1 MDPTSTV
8 EITDRPDRGRYEL
21 VVDGVVVATCDRAV
35 RGGVMILPH
44 TVVDRR
50 YRGRGLAARL
60 VEHALDDARSQG
72 LTVAPRCWYVA
83 EHIGRHPEHLD
94 LVPEAHRARYGL

>member
-1 MDPTSTV
+1 MD
-8 EITDRPDRGRYEL
+8 EL
-21 VVDGVVVATCDRAV
+21 QSKIDNGTFVQFPPHAAHLVAGFLSRRLKHAP
-35 RGGVMILPH
+35 IPLLPH

-50 YRGRGLAARL
+50 YRGHGLAARL

-72 LTVAPRCWYVA
+72 LHVEPRCWYVA

-94 LVPEAHRARYGL
+94 LVPEGERRRYGL